1 MHPKPRGADDVVT
14 SVLSLCPAGWAETAR
29 RKHVAA
35 GAVFCVALGLALVGA
50 AFGPCRAAAQTAA
63 DAARTQKV
71 ETLPLSLRECI
82 RMALESNLDIQ
93 IQKVEP
99 DIAEQDILAAR
110 AAFEPYFTGGAAVTD
125 NVTATASATDGNGQE
140 RIARSKEDV
149 YGLQAALVKL
159 LRTGAT
165 LSIEYELNR
174 INNPTSATLSI
185 NPRWTDQ
192 IALKLSQPLLRG
204 AGVKYNV
211 APIRIATNNRI
222 MSLLALRE
230 RAIEVVSAVED
241 AYWQLVQATE
251 DLKVNQTSLQVAE
264 DLRQKKELEVKV
276 GKKAELELLTAEA
289 GVASRTEGVIVAS
302 NAVRSAEDR
311 LKNAINLPKDW
322 FFKDLFIEPQ
332 DKPVAR
338 EQTPELRDA
347 IDQALAHRTEL
358 KRLSLHTDSLR
369 IKRDMTRNELLPY
382 LAAEASYGYNGLGGN
397 FGNAADELGSGRY
410 VDQSIGLQVEIP
422 LGNAAARAAH
432 RSARLQVR
440 RVRIQTEKALHDI
453 IVQVR
458 TAVRQVLTNFERL
471 RATGKARQLHR
482 RRLQAEETK
491 LREGLSTS
499 LTVLEVEEDVA
510 KAERDY
516 IRALIDC
523 QISLKDL
530 EVVKGTLLEAKG
542 VQVYANPPRAAAS
555 VRP

>member
-35 GAVFCVALGLALVGA
+35 GAVFCLALGLALVGA

-211 APIRIATNNRI
+211 APIRIATN
-222 MSLLALRE
+222 
-230 RAIEVVSAVED
+230 
-241 AYWQLVQATE
+241 E

-264 DLRQKKELEVKV
+264 DLRQTKELEVKV